1 MAASDVRARA
11 FVRILTVVGVS
22 GLSGEVALVAFVLR
36 SGAWGTTTWDRLLGE
51 IAFAAVLYGS
61 LFGLAIFARLA
72 PAMSF
77 PPPTFSQA
85 PRRLRMSRRLF
96 RIFLALFTVPAI
108 MQVSF
113 LAFGRSTPLDT
124 AWGLLHWYTTSGM
137 LVAGLV
143 DARAVFRWR
152 TASHQGS

>member
-51 IAFAAVLYGS
+51 IALAAVVYGS
-61 LFGLAIFARLA
+61 LFGLAIFARFA
-72 PAMSF
+72 PVMGF
-77 PPPTFSQA
+77 PPPTLSSA
-85 PRRLRMSRRLF
+85 PRRLGMSRRLF

-108 MQVSF
+108 MEVTF
-113 LAFGRSTPLDT
+113 FAFGRSTPLDT
-124 AWGLLHWYTTSGM
+124 AWGLLHWYTISRM
-137 LVAGLV
+137 LLAGLV
-143 DARAVFRWR
+143 E
-152 TASHQGS
+152 